1 MLRSCGTG
9 LEGPASALTSGH
21 KSSAGHGTVCDRR
34 RAPGG
39 PRFCAAFPG
48 TEAGRV
54 SGEGADGALQRAG
67 PSIESLRHDRART
80 LQPCPAGELRVK
92 ISAEAGPSRG
102 RSGSRSR
109 RSGTL
114 QASRLTG
121 SRERLQ
127 PLVQDRVLLPIL
139 EVEMPPLVRVHGE
152 ALRFHRLAQ
161 LLAVPALEA
170 RAAGV
175 VGI

>member
-1 MLRSCGTG
+1 M
-9 LEGPASALTSGH
+9 EGPSPALTSGH
-21 KSSAGHGTVCDRR
+21 KSSAAHGTVCDRR

-102 RSGSRSR
+102 RLETADLRVQRTTHGRMSALPRGLLRGWSR
-109 RSGTL
+109 RSATL
-114 QASRLTG
+114 
-121 SRERLQ
+121 
-127 PLVQDRVLLPIL
+127 RVSP
-139 EVEMPPLVRVHGE
+139 
-152 ALRFHRLAQ
+152 
-161 LLAVPALEA
+161 
-170 RAAGV
+170 
-175 VGI
+175 VGP